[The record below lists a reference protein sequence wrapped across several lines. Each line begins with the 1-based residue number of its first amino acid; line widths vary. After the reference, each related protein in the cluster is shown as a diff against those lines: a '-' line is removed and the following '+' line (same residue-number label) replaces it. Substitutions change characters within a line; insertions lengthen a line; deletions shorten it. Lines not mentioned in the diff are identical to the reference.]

1 MAIQI
6 WLKPAN
12 GPTFAAPWA
21 WYPHDP
27 RTYIDPGYSQPL
39 AVWDLLNAI
48 KPLDTHRPGL

>member
-27 RTYIDPGYSQPL
+27 RTYIDPGYSPPL
-39 AVWDLLNAI
+39 AVWDLLNAS
-48 KPLDTHRPGL
+48 KPLDTPRPGL